1 MYNYS
6 QDSVLDRKNRIKIA
20 KNYGTDLGGGAYAAY
35 VPPKKRNQPG
45 ACTQHAGLKRNFK
58 SNVKGFK

>member
-6 QDSVLDRKNRIKIA
+6 QDSVLDRKDRIKIA
-20 KNYGTDLGGGAYAAY
+20 KNYGTDLGEGRTRRMP
-35 VPPKKRNQPG
+35 PPKKRHQPG